1 MSKHR
6 PAQRKS
12 SGFHARAVNPSPGAP
27 PEPPP
32 GAPPEPPPG
41 APPEP
46 PPSAQTEPPRS
57 AQTAQQSR
65 YHALKHGAYAASL
78 DATAAEVGEDPAEV
92 EALLADLWDCYA
104 PEDSQEALV
113 VQRLAATWRR
123 LMRLSTHAQGYLRQ
137 RLAQGAIPFA
147 ALQESEAASAEEAKL
162 ERALLRLHRHL
173 EFLQRWR
180 VAAGQRRAARE
191 RREQQDQVAALL
203 DQTHAEA
210 QFLMAEARRKRAER
224 AAAEAAGSAGEAVAQ
239 AEAQKDALE
248 QAQEADRSGLP
259 QARPGEIPPEHRPPE
274 PQPREGG
281 LAEPRTDPV
290 PGTQGRPG
298 GFTPAAEPGMVSGA

>member
-32 GAPPEPPPG
+32 GAPPEPPP
-41 APPEP
+41 
-46 PPSAQTEPPRS
+46 SAQTEPPRC

-203 DQTHAEA
+203 HQTHAEA
-210 QFLMAEARRKRAER
+210 QFLMAEARRKRTERAER

-259 QARPGEIPPEHRPPE
+259 HARPSEIPPEHRPPE
-274 PQPREGG
+274 GG
-281 LAEPRTDPV
+281 LAEPRIEPV
-290 PGTQGRPG
+290 PMAQGRPA
-298 GFTPAAEPGMVSGA
+298 GFAPAAEPGMVSGA